1 MTGDLLD
8 TVIDGAAAEYALV
21 RRADELPAGS
31 RARGVRVI
39 RGEAAHPARLDA
51 TGIDRRRTVDGPH
64 ILTDTTEWVL
74 GQ

>member
-8 TVIDGAAAEYALV
+8 TVIDGAAGEYALI

-31 RARGVRVI
+31 RGRAVRVI
-39 RGEAAHPARLDA
+39 TGEAAHPAPLDA
-51 TGIDRRRTVDGPH
+51 TDIGRRRTADGPH